1 MDLIERRKHC
11 KAVITGIENKDR
23 ISPEQYAIRDAHRDE
38 LARVDALIRAIVD
51 LDEPTIRAMAASV
64 PACDRTF
71 WIGVH
76 TVRALIVTARDGHNL
91 ETTQ

>member
-11 KAVITGIENKDR
+11 KDVITGIENKDR
-23 ISPEQYAIRDAHRDE
+23 ISPEQYAIRDARRDD

-51 LDEPTIRAMAASV
+51 LDEPTIRAMAANV
-64 PACDRTF
+64 PACNRTF

-76 TVRALIVTARDGHNL
+76 AVRALIVTLGDK
-91 ETTQ
+91 

>member
-1 MDLIERRKHC
+1 MDLIEHRKHC

-38 LARVDALIRAIVD
+38 LARVDALIRAIVY
-51 LDEPTIRAMAASV
+51 LDEPTIRAMVANV

-76 TVRALIVTARDGHNL
+76 AVRALIVTMGDK
-91 ETTQ
+91 